1 MIEYLDFLKHIKNTW
16 LDKGDRTWTWTRS
29 VFGYQMRFD
38 LAKGFPILT
47 TKKVFLKWIIHEL
60 LWFLSWDTS
69 IKYLVDNNV
78 HIWDAWPYAQYKK
91 EMEVAWEKYL
101 SQEEFIEKIASEDSQ
116 SEFVKKWWDLWP
128 VYWYQ
133 WRNFNGQWIDQIQ
146 KVIDTINNNPNC
158 RRNLVVAYNPAQ
170 VENMALPPCHS
181 LFQFYVSDWKLSCQ
195 LYQRSADALLWVPFN
210 IASYA
215 LLVMMVAQVTNLKLW
230 DFVHTFGDAHIYKN
244 HFEQVDLQLSRTP
257 KTLPEMKLNKDVKN
271 IFDFKY
277 EDFELVNYDPYPAIK
292 APISV

>member
-1 MIEYLDFLKHIKNTW
+1 MIQYLDFLKTIKNTW
-16 LDKGDRTWTWTRS
+16 IDKWDRTWVWTRS
-29 VFGYQMRFD
+29 IFGYQMRFD
-38 LAKGFPILT
+38 LSKGFPILT
-47 TKKVFLKWIIHEL
+47 TKKVFLRWIIHEL
-60 LWFLSWDTS
+60 LWFISWNTS

-78 HIWDAWPYAQYKK
+78 HIWDDWPYAKYKK
-91 EMEVAWEKYL
+91 EMESEWVSFL
-101 SQEEFIEKIASEDSQ
+101 SQEEFIEKIKNEDASW
-116 SEFVKKWWDLWP
+116 EFVKKWWDLWP

-181 LFQFYVSDWKLSCQ
+181 LFQFYVADWKLSCQ
-195 LYQRSADALLWVPFN
+195 LYQRSADALLWIPFN

-215 LLVMMVAQVTNLKLW
+215 LFVMMIAQVTNLKPW
-230 DFVHTFGDAHIYKN
+230 DFIHTFGDAHIYKN

-257 KTLPEMKLNKDVKN
+257 KDLPEMKLNKDVKS

-292 APISV
+292 APIAV

>member
-210 IASYA
+210 MPC
-215 LLVMMVAQVTNLKLW
+215 L
-230 DFVHTFGDAHIYKN
+230 
-244 HFEQVDLQLSRTP
+244 
-257 KTLPEMKLNKDVKN
+257 
-271 IFDFKY
+271 
-277 EDFELVNYDPYPAIK
+277 
-292 APISV
+292 